1 MATVANTAPSHFDF
15 SSFLIIGFTMKTLV
29 SALMISATVF
39 TGAAYAADSS
49 TPTRAEVIADMQQA
63 RGAGLISD
71 GEQAYPVA
79 ISTANTKDRAQVQA
93 ELSAAIAAGQVS
105 IGEQAYPL
113 TAGTSSSKTRAEVKA
128 ELFDYASSHPNAYV
142 AA

>member
-1 MATVANTAPSHFDF
+1 
-15 SSFLIIGFTMKTLV
+15 MKTLV

-49 TPTRAEVIADMQQA
+49 SPTRAQVIAEMQQA
-63 RGAGLISD
+63 KAAGLISS

-79 ISTANTKDRAQVQA
+79 ISTASTKDRAQVQQ

-113 TAGTSSSKTRAEVKA
+113 TAGTNSTKTRAEVKA
-128 ELFDYASSHPNAYV
+128 ELFDYASSHADVYI

>member
-1 MATVANTAPSHFDF
+1 M
-15 SSFLIIGFTMKTLV
+15 
-29 SALMISATVF
+29 
-39 TGAAYAADSS
+39 
-49 TPTRAEVIADMQQA
+49 
-63 RGAGLISD
+63 SD